1 MSNAGTPPGWYP
13 APGDPPG
20 THRYWNGS
28 QWTTGPTPIGGGGPQ
43 PMGGPAP
50 GFGFPTGN
58 ANAGQINLAD
68 PWMRLG
74 ARIID
79 AVIGFVIFGSIAV
92 AIVGPDDF
100 NRFSGFNFGVLLI
113 LVILGAAYE
122 VGMVAWKGGTI
133 GKLALGLRVV
143 NQSDRNYP
151 PTLQAAVLRWLPG
164 LVGNLGVIGSL
175 ASIVIAVLSII
186 WIFTDDYRRTVHD
199 RIASTYVIKV

>member
-1 MSNAGTPPGWYP
+1 MISTDSAVSTSGCSSSWSSW
-13 APGDPPG
+13 A
-20 THRYWNGS
+20 R
-28 QWTTGPTPIGGGGPQ
+28 PTRW
-43 PMGGPAP
+43 A
-50 GFGFPTGN
+50 
-58 ANAGQINLAD
+58 
-68 PWMRLG
+68 W
-74 ARIID
+74 
-79 AVIGFVIFGSIAV
+79 S
-92 AIVGPDDF
+92 
-100 NRFSGFNFGVLLI
+100 S
-113 LVILGAAYE
+113 
-122 VGMVAWKGGTI
+122 WKGGTI